1 MIARN
6 MNQNSDNQ
14 SICIGRITSAHGVRG
29 LVKIK
34 IYTDSPQDIGNFS
47 YVYSSLGK
55 EPVKIQ
61 YLSSKGDLIIARIE
75 GVNDRNEAEKLHG
88 VELYI
93 ERSELPDT
101 KSDEFYYADL
111 VGMEALYSD
120 GLSIGFV
127 TNIMNYGAG
136 DIIEVQDP
144 ATNRTIYY
152 PFNKE
157 FIQTVDLKSR
167 TISVNKVQEEVI
179 CKV

>member
-1 MIARN
+1 
-6 MNQNSDNQ
+6 MNKNHDNQ
-14 SICIGRITSAHGVRG
+14 SVCIGRITSPHGVRG

-34 IYTDSPQDIGNFS
+34 IYTDTPKDIENFS
-47 YVYSSLGK
+47 YVYSSLGNQ
-55 EPVKIQ
+55 PVKVQ
-61 YLSSKGDLIIARIE
+61 YFSSKGDLIIAKIE
-75 GVNDRNEAEKLHG
+75 GVDDRNEAEKLHG

-93 ERSELPDT
+93 ERSELPAT
-101 KSDEFYYADL
+101 KNDEFYYADL
-111 VGMEALYSD
+111 VGMEALYVD

-144 ATNRTIYY
+144 ATNRTLYY